1 MLLLLM
7 MLHKYD
13 NVGFSALDSGSGPI
27 LIINCTIYPW
37 DYLVTKIK
45 VHEMPKYR
53 NLGKYTSLSILQG
66 RRSIESDQGQV
77 G

>member
-1 MLLLLM
+1 M

-27 LIINCTIYPW
+27 HNILYDIISLG
-37 DYLVTKIK
+37 LVTKIK